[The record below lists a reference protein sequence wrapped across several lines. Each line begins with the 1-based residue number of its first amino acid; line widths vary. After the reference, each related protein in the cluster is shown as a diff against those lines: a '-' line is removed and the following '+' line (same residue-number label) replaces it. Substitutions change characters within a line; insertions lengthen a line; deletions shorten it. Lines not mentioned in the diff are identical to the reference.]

1 MKVFE
6 CLKMPDQPHSMFFS
20 SFEDQEY
27 GAPTFGKMISEERF
41 SGCPLVFNST
51 ESNYYY
57 SGRKIESS
65 LDLVEGP
72 GFNSDQMEINL
83 LDSSFNFNLDPFSD
97 FFLDCNAEM
106 KNEKLD
112 SLMLNR

>member
-1 MKVFE
+1 
-6 CLKMPDQPHSMFFS
+6 
-20 SFEDQEY
+20 
-27 GAPTFGKMISEERF
+27 MISEERF